1 MHGRLR
7 ARPILQHLI
16 YHRQYAGV
24 EHAIVYDA
32 GAVDEDMR
40 RAFRPLMKEGFLEVT
55 EYRESVQW
63 DVWYLAQVSG

>member
-40 RAFRPLMKEGFLEVT
+40 RAFGPLMKEGFLEVT